1 MCIDRERNLRNSSR
15 ETTINKTELFALL
28 CSSKGEIDVRPYHKA
43 NILLTFESPTL
54 SPSGEIIAKISL
66 VFVSAALP
74 ADKAVRNIKVKNFTI
89 TASLFD
95 KGDFM

>member
-1 MCIDRERNLRNSSR
+1 MYGPL
-15 ETTINKTELFALL
+15 T
-28 CSSKGEIDVRPYHKA
+28 KA
-43 NILLTFESPTL
+43 NIFVTFESPTL

-74 ADKAVRNIKVKNFTI
+74 ADKAARNMKVKNFTI
-89 TASLFD
+89 TVSLFD